1 MIGYRTRFGV
11 SRFSALVGIRAL
23 AFIIVFI
30 VLMLISGRIR
40 AHLVGDDANVHVGVA
55 DRVVR
60 FAVGAVLGLALTLI
74 VVVPNYMFYE
84 AFTSDASQPDAVR
97 RSISLP
103 LIRHVSGSVRSMLER
118 LVPSSLGPR

>member
-1 MIGYRTRFGV
+1 M
-11 SRFSALVGIRAL
+11 
-23 AFIIVFI
+23 
-30 VLMLISGRIR
+30 
-40 AHLVGDDANVHVGVA
+40 GDDANVHVRAV
-55 DRVVR
+55 DRMVR

-103 LIRHVSGSVRSMLER
+103 LIKHVSNSVRSMLEG
-118 LVPSSLGPR
+118 LVPSGLAPR